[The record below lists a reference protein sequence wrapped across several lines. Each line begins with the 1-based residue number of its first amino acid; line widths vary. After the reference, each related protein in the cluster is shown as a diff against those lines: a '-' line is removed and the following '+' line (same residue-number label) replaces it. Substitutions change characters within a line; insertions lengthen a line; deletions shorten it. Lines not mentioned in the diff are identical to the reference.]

1 MAEATPPAEGRPGL
15 TRRELLNYGWLAS
28 LGILLVNMGGIG
40 FLFSM
45 PRFKEGEFGGT
56 FTVGRMPDLPPVD
69 ASPSNNPKGK
79 FWLAHSEQGVTALYK
94 VCTHLGCLYAWRD
107 QEGKFICPCHGIK
120 GEGIQGLAPPLNDP
134 HFFTGR
140 LQETGWGG
148 TLEDYI
154 IATVSTGRPVSTRPD
169 QYVGGGKPA
178 MPAWSQQYGGP
189 LREDQIRDIAT
200 FVLNWESTARG
211 EVEIAEL
218 PTPTPAPEE
227 HADPVARGQQV
238 YSNSGCAGCH
248 TIEGL
253 SAGIVGSNLTQIG
266 EVATT
271 REEGYSAE
279 DYIRESI
286 TNPNTY
292 VVEGYQSGIMPQNYS
307 QQLSQ
312 QELDDLVAFLLA
324 QK

>member
-1 MAEATPPAEGRPGL
+1 MARTQVEILLGLVLVSIAVAVIIYVGLNEENRMAQFSQSQQAEAIEVGAE
-15 TRRELLNYGWLAS
+15 
-28 LGILLVNMGGIG
+28 
-40 FLFSM
+40 LFEINCS
-45 PRFKEGEFGGT
+45 G
-56 FTVGRMPDLPPVD
+56 
-69 ASPSNNPKGK
+69 
-79 FWLAHSEQGVTALYK
+79 
-94 VCTHLGCLYAWRD
+94 
-107 QEGKFICPCHGIK
+107 CHGIK
-120 GEGIQGLAPPLNDP
+120 GEGIQGLAPPLNDA

-200 FVLNWESTARG
+200 FVSNWEATAMG

-227 HADPVARGQQV
+227 QADPVARGQQV

-253 SAGIVGSNLTQIG
+253 STGIVGSNLTQIG
-266 EVATT
+266 EVAAT
-271 REEGYSAE
+271 RKEGYSAE

-286 TNPNTY
+286 TNPNAY